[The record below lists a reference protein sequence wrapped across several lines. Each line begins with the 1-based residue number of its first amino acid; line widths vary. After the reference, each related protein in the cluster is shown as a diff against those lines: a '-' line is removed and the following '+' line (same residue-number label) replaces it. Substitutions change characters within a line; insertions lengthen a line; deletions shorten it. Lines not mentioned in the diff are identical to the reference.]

1 MLLQYVAVVLQS
13 FDFGSQVVVPVS
25 HSHVAEPQVVLVLSG
40 NCELVLNVSHFGL
53 QVEEL
58 SLESALS
65 VLLAVQLDHQ
75 VSLLTVLS
83 VQVSL
88 QRRLFGLK
96 SLLVVLQ
103 SGQLR
108 LRGVEQFRCSAK
120 LIVSL
125 ICLFAE

>member
-1 MLLQYVAVVLQS
+1 
-13 FDFGSQVVVPVS
+13 
-25 HSHVAEPQVVLVLSG
+25 LVLD
-40 NCELVLNVSHFGL
+40 VSHFGL
-53 QVEEL
+53 QIEEL

-65 VLLAVQLDHQ
+65 VLLAVQLGHQ

-83 VQVSL
+83 IEVPL
-88 QRRLFGLK
+88 KGRLFGLK

-103 SGQLR
+103 SCELC